1 MQSNHTSSERRTSHV
16 HCSEFFNIIR
26 KELCTFLGHIKFP
39 DATSS
44 SLVGKPHTFQQG
56 RRAFHFARNMKRT
69 RFTVTMTVMVERTFA
84 THGVEKKCTFF
95 ATSSSEPRFPGT
107 NKQGDETCVHK
118 EKLMANTTTL
128 KSFRGKLQNC
138 TTLICSHTPLLF
150 ADVVQMGSM
159 GEKHS
164 RAKKRKIP
172 PPPLKSI
179 CARVI
184 DRKMQPRAAAS
195 KLKDAVC
202 GCTAMKFFAARRD
215 FVIQISFEFHAC
227 GCRYTELSPH
237 ADSSRFKRAFT
248 QVRTQ
253 LIDAHECL
261 ISIQQMHHS
270 KQMKNRVKP
279 STG

>member
-172 PPPLKSI
+172 PPP
-179 CARVI
+179 
-184 DRKMQPRAAAS
+184 
-195 KLKDAVC
+195 
-202 GCTAMKFFAARRD
+202 
-215 FVIQISFEFHAC
+215 H
-227 GCRYTELSPH
+227 
-237 ADSSRFKRAFT
+237 
-248 QVRTQ
+248 
-253 LIDAHECL
+253 
-261 ISIQQMHHS
+261 
-270 KQMKNRVKP
+270 
-279 STG
+279 